1 MKKKFH
7 SLIWGLKIAI
17 ERNFRL
23 LLFWLV
29 ISVATAFLPAVSI
42 LMYRN
47 LLLHLSEFALLSNKM
62 DVNLYQLISS
72 LVKFCIVLAISGISL
87 LINDNLLY
95 VVMYDTYYLGLEET
109 MMDAAQK
116 IPIKELY
123 QKKTSEEYF
132 SAISRCGALTDV
144 MSSGCV
150 LFAKL
155 ITILSLLYT
164 AFLILCIWPTKEA
177 TGAPKNGRRAFSA
190 GH

>member
-95 VVMYDTYYLGLEET
+95 VVIMRKILLTV
-109 MMDAAQK
+109 AQ
-116 IPIKELY
+116 IDFPLCAN
-123 QKKTSEEYF
+123 QKVSIYTLALVLQAY
-132 SAISRCGALTDV
+132 SANDCRNTDPPTLRKPLNSASRACFGPF
-144 MSSGCV
+144 CPN
-150 LFAKL
+150 
-155 ITILSLLYT
+155 TIVS
-164 AFLILCIWPTKEA
+164 IIRSRHP
-177 TGAPKNGRRAFSA
+177 
-190 GH
+190 